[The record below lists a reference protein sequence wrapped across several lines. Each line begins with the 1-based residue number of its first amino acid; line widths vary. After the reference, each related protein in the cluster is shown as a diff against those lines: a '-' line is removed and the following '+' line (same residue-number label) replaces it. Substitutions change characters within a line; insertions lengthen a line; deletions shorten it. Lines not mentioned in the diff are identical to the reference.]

1 MTFIFLEN
9 RNLKIP
15 ITDDSSTKIISKT
28 IFAIYDTIEDFLI
41 TAKNQLITIG
51 GRSLRMCRIPD
62 ESGKVRKKRMQR
74 NLKIDFYMNRL
85 KLNDEDDEAWEWF
98 FFFHNAILCSDKYYF
113 IDFNDLFLGNC
124 SINNSFLIQDS
135 KNRRLKS
142 KRDVW
147 LIRRKKTRFDFA
159 RSFIEFYSFSYLLYL
174 DRKINQC
181 RTTRYTGWFTFIRWV
196 FI

>member
-85 KLNDEDDEAWEWF
+85 KLNDEDDEA
-98 FFFHNAILCSDKYYF
+98 
-113 IDFNDLFLGNC
+113 
-124 SINNSFLIQDS
+124 
-135 KNRRLKS
+135 
-142 KRDVW
+142 
-147 LIRRKKTRFDFA
+147 
-159 RSFIEFYSFSYLLYL
+159 
-174 DRKINQC
+174 
-181 RTTRYTGWFTFIRWV
+181 
-196 FI
+196 